1 MPSSKPW
8 TLAIAALLAALLSAC
23 GGGGDSGADAAA
35 TSQVAPSTL
44 QQEPGAPVFSGD
56 IATDG
61 YNWINYR
68 RTQTGLS
75 VLTRS
80 SQIDSAAQNHSNY
93 QRLNRVVSHNEVPGN
108 DGFTGADLTNR
119 LNYVGYFLFR
129 DDPYGEVISAATSSS
144 GFYMAEQL
152 ITAIYHRFV
161 MFEPMVKEAGSGA
174 TTASGGY
181 TYFTSDFTARNGYG
195 PGLGRGQFVAYPF
208 NGQLKVPVNFMSDS
222 EMPDPAPDQNETG
235 YPISVHADIDSNLT
249 VLAFTVRPHGAASNL
264 PVRLLS
270 GANDAE
276 TPRSAAAILPLSALA
291 ANTVYDVTFSGT
303 VGGVAVTRSWSFTT
317 R

>member
-1 MPSSKPW
+1 MRSSKPW
-8 TLAIAALLAALLSAC
+8 TLAIAAVLAALLSAC
-23 GGGGDSGADAAA
+23 GGGDTAA
-35 TSQVAPSTL
+35 TSQVAPSAL
-44 QQEPGAPVFSGD
+44 QQEPGAPVFSGN

-61 YNWINYR
+61 YTWINYR
-68 RTQTGLS
+68 RVQAGLS
-75 VLTRS
+75 ALTRNS
-80 SQIDSAAQNHSNY
+80 LLDSAAQNHSNY
-93 QRLNRVVSHNEVPGN
+93 QRLNRVVSHDEVPGN
-108 DGFTGADLTNR
+108 PGFTGTKLLDR
-119 LNYVGYFLFR
+119 LSSVGYFLGSTYV
-129 DDPYGEVISAATSSS
+129 YGEVISAATSSS

-161 MFEPMVKEAGSGA
+161 MFEPMFKENGSGA
-174 TTASGGY
+174 TTAGDGY
-181 TYFTSDFTARNGYG
+181 SYFTSDFAARDGYG

-208 NGQLKVPVNFMSDS
+208 GGQLRVPVNFMSDS
-222 EMPDPAPDQNETG
+222 ETPDPAPDQNETG

-249 VLAFTVRPHGAASNL
+249 VLAFTVRPHGAAANL

-270 GANDAE
+270 GTNDAE
-276 TPRSAAAILPLSALA
+276 TPLSAAAILPLSALA